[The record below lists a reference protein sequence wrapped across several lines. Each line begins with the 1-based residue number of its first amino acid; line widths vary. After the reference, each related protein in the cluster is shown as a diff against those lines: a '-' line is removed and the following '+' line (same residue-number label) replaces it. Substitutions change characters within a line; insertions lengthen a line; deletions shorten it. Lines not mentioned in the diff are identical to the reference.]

1 MPSSLKFKCG
11 VSNLDWTTHLLPA
24 IGAIDQHSQLQMWL
38 DGPDNLFYTI
48 ILPKKRKIDFKLKD
62 TSKMIPSY
70 LNKKTLGS
78 ILNTMGLSPYKELV
92 KAKRPVRLIYLDDD
106 SLYPAVKLMAF
117 LMLEV
122 AVLGKFMGIN
132 PFNQPAVEKVKVLTK
147 KLLIKNG

>member
-1 MPSSLKFKCG
+1 
-11 VSNLDWTTHLLPA
+11 
-24 IGAIDQHSQLQMWL
+24 
-38 DGPDNLFYTI
+38 
-48 ILPKKRKIDFKLKD
+48 
-62 TSKMIPSY
+62 
-70 LNKKTLGS
+70 
-78 ILNTMGLSPYKELV
+78 MGLSTYKELV